1 MDYSKVLEYLR
12 GASGKAVYIILNKW
26 YWVVAGPALY
36 VTYNF
41 LVGVGVPLDQ
51 VFSDLSKTLAKTVE
65 LSKLCPNKIGNLQA
79 FFRCLNDGQ

>member
-12 GASGKAVYIILNKW
+12 GASGKAVYFILNKW

-41 LVGVGVPLDQ
+41 LVGIGVPLDEIYN
-51 VFSDLSKTLAKTVE
+51 DLAKTLAKTVE
-65 LSKLCPNKIGNLQA
+65 LSKECPSKIADLKD
-79 FFRCLNDGQ
+79 FFRCMGG

>member
-12 GASGKAVYIILNKW
+12 GASGKAVYFLLNKW

-41 LVGVGVPLDQ
+41 LEGAGIPLNEIYQ
-51 VFSDLSKTLAKTVE
+51 NLEVTLAKTIE
-65 LSKLCPNKIGNLQA
+65 LSKVCPKKIANLDA
-79 FFRCLNDGQ
+79 FFRCMRE